1 MNTSFVELFGYETS
15 SFESFIDLV
24 FEDNKTFSRYYLRK
38 ENVNRLELNNL
49 IHLLTIKFGFIIDK
63 ELKDRLE
70 LIDSKT
76 GKMRFYIWKN
86 GLIEYYSKH
95 LL

>member
-1 MNTSFVELFGYETS
+1 MSTQFVEVFGFES
-15 SFESFIDLV
+15 PNFESFIDLV
-24 FEDNKTFSRYYLRK
+24 FENNKTFSRFYLRK
-38 ENVNRLELNNL
+38 ENVSTEERNKIIR
-49 IHLLTIKFGFIIDK
+49 LLTINYEFIIDK

-70 LIDSKT
+70 LIDYRT

-86 GLIEYYSKH
+86 GLIEYYSKE